1 MAEATLA
8 AQVREEKGK
17 QAAKHI
23 RQMGLV
29 PGIIYGPGETP
40 SMLNLNGKEL
50 LTLLHSFGRNAI
62 VNLRIG
68 DKKKN
73 IKAFIYD
80 IQHDPISGDIIH
92 VDLKRIN
99 LNEKIHLSVPIRL
112 SGVPEGV
119 KNEGGILEHTLHS
132 LEIFCLPTNI
142 PDTIVLDVSN
152 LHLGYSIHVKDIPAS
167 NFEILT
173 ELSATVVHVVA
184 PKVVKVEEEVEAAVE
199 GVEPA
204 EPEVVGE
211 EKEE

>member
-29 PGIIYGPGETP
+29 PGILYGPGETP

-50 LTLLHSFGRNAI
+50 LTLLHSFGRNTI
-62 VNLRIG
+62 VNLRVG

-80 IQHDPISGDIIH
+80 IQHDPISGDITH
-92 VDLKRIN
+92 VDLKHIN
-99 LNEKIHLSVPIRL
+99 LKEKIHLSVPIRL

-132 LEIFCLPTNI
+132 LEILCLPTNI
-142 PDTIVLDVSN
+142 PDTIILDVNN
-152 LHLGYSIHVKDIPAS
+152 LHLGDSIHVKDIPAS

-173 ELSATVVHVVA
+173 ELFATVVHVVA
-184 PKVVKVEEEVEAAVE
+184 PKIVKVAEEVEEIIE
-199 GVEPA
+199 GAEPA
-204 EPEVVGE
+204 EPEVIGE